1 LIVRVK
7 ARRVREKRAL
17 SGRAREVKQ
26 PRMTTAAF
34 ALDKP
39 ANPASSLAAVRLWL
53 AVMAGLVFCMV
64 LVGGATRLTDSGL
77 SITEWRPFM
86 GAVPPLTDAAW
97 ALEFEKYRQIPQYQ
111 LMNRGMSLAEFKFIY
126 WWEWGHRQFGR
137 FIGFAWFL
145 PLFWFAW
152 KGVVRGKLFWQLTCI
167 GALGGLQGAIGW
179 IMVNS
184 GLQPGMVA
192 VAPIKLTLHL
202 TLACIIFASIIWM
215 WSRLDAAPR
224 ETGDLAAKVGAR
236 ILLALLFVQIALGG
250 LVAGLDAGLAFNTW
264 PLMDGALVPS
274 AATLFAQ
281 SPLVQNFAASIP
293 LVQLNHRLGAYALLA
308 FALWH
313 VVALRRAHRGSDAA
327 WRAHMVAGLVL
338 CQGALGIVTL
348 LAQVPLWA
356 GLAHQ
361 GFAIV
366 VLAFAVRHVE
376 RSRGMLQAAN
386 A

>member
-1 LIVRVK
+1 MSSVTADLAHSPF
-7 ARRVREKRAL
+7 AR
-17 SGRAREVKQ
+17 S
-26 PRMTTAAF
+26 T
-34 ALDKP
+34 
-39 ANPASSLAAVRLWL
+39 SLAAVRVWL

-86 GAVPPLTDAAW
+86 GAIPPLTEAGWLA
-97 ALEFEKYRQIPQYQ
+97 EFEKYRQIPQYQ
-111 LMNRGMSLAEFKFIY
+111 LVNKGMSLADFKFIY

-145 PLFWFAW
+145 PLLWFAW
-152 KGVVRGKLFWQLTCI
+152 KGVVRGRLFWQLAFI

-202 TLACIIFASIIWM
+202 TLACIIFALIIWM
-215 WSRLDAAPR
+215 WSRMDDAPRQPADAA
-224 ETGDLAAKVGAR
+224 AKGGAR
-236 ILLALLFVQIALGG
+236 VLLGLLFVQIVLGG

-264 PLMDGALVPS
+264 PLMDGGLAPS

-281 SPLVQNFAASIP
+281 TPWVQNFAANIP
-293 LVQLNHRLGAYALLA
+293 LVQLNHRMGAYALLA
-308 FALWH
+308 LALWH
-313 VVALRRAHRGSDAA
+313 VLSLRRAHRGSDAL
-327 WRAHMVAGLVL
+327 WRAHMIAGLVL
-338 CQGALGIVTL
+338 AQGALGVVTL
-348 LAQVPLWA
+348 VTQVPLWA

-366 VLAFAVRHVE
+366 VLAFVVRHVE
-376 RSRGMLQAAN
+376 RAR
-386 A
+386 